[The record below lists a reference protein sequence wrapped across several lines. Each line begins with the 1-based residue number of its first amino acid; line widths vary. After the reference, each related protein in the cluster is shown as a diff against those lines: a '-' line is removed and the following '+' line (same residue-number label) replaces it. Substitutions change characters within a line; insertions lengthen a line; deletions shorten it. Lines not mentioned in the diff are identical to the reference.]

1 MAIIKTAIL
10 QTHVYTDKFRNITQ
24 AAELLASPEL
34 QGIDLA
40 VLPEMF
46 CCPYENKYFP
56 EYAEIEGGD
65 TWEKCS
71 RLAAEY
77 GIYLV
82 AGSMPERDEAGNIYN
97 TSYVFDRNGHQIGKH
112 RKMHLFDID
121 VKGGQYFKESD
132 TLTPG
137 DQVTVFDTEFGKM
150 GLCICY
156 DFRFPEL
163 ARLMVDEGAQ
173 VIIAPAA
180 FNMTTGPLHWE
191 LMFRQRAVDNQ
202 VYTIGAAPARDL
214 NAGYHSWGHSI
225 AADPLGKSPHGDG
238 REAGCEGC
246 GTGSGRGK
254 KSPGAAAASEA
265 QERGYLRPDH
275 VFVVISMPIWY
286 CIRQTGNPVSI
297 YRKKVKLWLS

>member
-1 MAIIKTAIL
+1 MDIRSSKKGCDIMSSVKCAIL
-10 QTHVYTDKFRNITQ
+10 QTYVYQEKKRNLIQ
-24 AAELLASPEL
+24 AAELLADPAL
-34 QGIDLA
+34 QDIDLA
-40 VLPEMF
+40 ILPEMF
-46 CCPYENKYFP
+46 CCPYENKFFP
-56 EYAEIEGGD
+56 EYAEPEGGE

-71 RLAAEY
+71 RLAADH

-82 AGSMPERDEAGNIYN
+82 SGSMPERDEEGRIYN
-97 TSYVFDRNGHQIGKH
+97 TSYVFDRKGHQIGKH

-173 VIIAPAA
+173 VIIVPAA

-202 VYTIGAAPARDL
+202 VYTIGAAPARNL

-225 AADPLGKSPHGDG
+225 VADPWGKVFMEMD
-238 REAGCEGC
+238 E
-246 GTGSGRGK
+246 K
-254 KSPGAAAASEA
+254 
-265 QERGYLRPDH
+265 PD
-275 VFVVISMPIWY
+275 VKVVELELDE
-286 CIRQTGNPVSI
+286 V
-297 YRKKVKLWLS
+297 KKVREQLPLLKHRRGDIYALTTFSL

>member
-1 MAIIKTAIL
+1 
-10 QTHVYTDKFRNITQ
+10 
-24 AAELLASPEL
+24 
-34 QGIDLA
+34 
-40 VLPEMF
+40 
-46 CCPYENKYFP
+46 
-56 EYAEIEGGD
+56 
-65 TWEKCS
+65 
-71 RLAAEY
+71 
-77 GIYLV
+77 
-82 AGSMPERDEAGNIYN
+82 
-97 TSYVFDRNGHQIGKH
+97 
-112 RKMHLFDID
+112 MHLFDID

-173 VIIAPAA
+173 VIIVPAA

-225 AADPLGKSPHGDG
+225 AADPWGKVLM
-238 REAGCEGC
+238 EMEE
-246 GTGSGRGK
+246 K
-254 KSPGAAAASEA
+254 
-265 QERGYLRPDH
+265 PD
-275 VFVVISMPIWY
+275 VEIVELDLDEV
-286 CIRQTGNPVSI
+286 
-297 YRKKVKLWLS
+297 KKVREQLPLLKHRRGDIYALTTFSL